1 MFGMIIPFIPV
12 IVIAILLIAILAS
25 GYVKSPPDV
34 AYIISGVHKNP
45 RILIGKAGIKIP
57 FFERLDKLSLG
68 AIQIDVKTKSAVPTA
83 EYINVRVDSTVS
95 VQVGRSDEM
104 IALAAQNFLN
114 IDRDTIAM
122 KINDLLEGNIREIVG
137 QMKLTEM
144 VSDRM
149 SFSEKVQA
157 NVVPDLAKFGLELVS
172 FNVQNFSDDGSVIEN
187 LGIDNV
193 EQIRKN
199 AAIAK
204 SDAQREIAVAEAKNA
219 KAANDAKVAA
229 DEEIAI
235 RNNEFEMKQADLKK
249 TADTAKAQAEAAKAI
264 EQEKQRQLKDVAA
277 TEADIA
283 RQEKQIA
290 LKEREVAIKERA
302 LEAEIKKT
310 AEAEKY
316 AVQQRADAE
325 LYETQ
330 KASEA
335 ELFKQQREAEA
346 ELAKAQKAAEAQK
359 AKAEAEAIAKKKL
372 AEAVQAQGEAEAA
385 AAKAKGLAEAEAIR
399 AKAEAEA
406 EGMMKKAEAMK
417 QFQDAAM
424 ADMQMQAIKVYF
436 EQLPQIAEAI
446 GKGYNGV
453 DKIVMLGG
461 DSTQLAGNIM
471 NTTTQISEGMAQS
484 LGIDLK
490 TMMSSFFGNIAAE
503 KVLDN
508 NS

>member
-1 MFGMIIPFIPV
+1 MLSAIVPFIVPA
-12 IVIAILLIAILAS
+12 VIAIVVLVLLAS

-34 AYIISGVHKNP
+34 AYIISGLHKKP
-45 RILIGKAGIKIP
+45 RVLIGKAGIKVP

-95 VQVGRSDEM
+95 VQVGRSDDM

-114 IDRDTIAM
+114 VNRETIAD

-144 VSDRM
+144 VSDRKA
-149 SFSEKVQA
+149 FSEKVQA

-172 FNVQNFSDDGSVIEN
+172 FNVQNFSDEGGVIDN

-204 SDAQREIAVAEAKNA
+204 SDAQREIAVAEAANA
-219 KAANDAKVAA
+219 KKSNDAKVAA
-229 DEEIAI
+229 AEEIAI
-235 RNNEFEMKQADLKK
+235 RNNDFEMKQADLKR

-290 LKEREVAIKERA
+290 LKEREVAIKEKA

-316 AVQQRADAE
+316 AAQQKADAE

-335 ELFKQQREAEA
+335 ALFKQQREAEA
-346 ELAKAQKAAEAQK
+346 ELVKAQKEAEAQK
-359 AKAEAEAIAKKKL
+359 ARAEAI
-372 AEAVQAQGEAEAA
+372 QAQGEAEAA

-406 EGMMKKAEAMK
+406 EGMKKKAEALK
-417 QFQDAAM
+417 EYGDAAKQ
-424 ADMQMQAIKVYF
+424 QMELDAVKVLY
-436 EQLPQIAEAI
+436 EQLPAIAEAI
-446 GKGYNGV
+446 GSGYANADIKLIGN
-453 DKIVMLGG
+453 
-461 DSTQLAGNIM
+461 DSGQLAGNMMSNI
-471 NTTTQISEGMAQS
+471 TQIIEGFKGS
-484 LGIDLK
+484 TGIDPTSLISGMIGAK
-490 TMMSSFFGNIAAE
+490 I
-503 KVLDN
+503 VDN
-508 NS
+508 TDK